1 MEETEVMVA
10 QIIPQTMQER
20 IDMYMNES
28 KERLASMLAQQDLI
42 VNPLGCKESYTE
54 DKLTYSD
61 EYQTWLNSVK
71 KKE

>member
-42 VNPLGCKESYTE
+42 VNPLGCKESYTG
-54 DKLTYSD
+54 DNLTYSD